1 MTELLQIAILAV
13 FIGLTS
19 AIVLTAMSI
28 IRRRHR
34 LMERQPLL
42 GVVMPQTPQDAV
54 SAPNSPRKG
63 K

>member
-13 FIGLTS
+13 FVGLTS
-19 AIVLTAMSI
+19 GIVIAAMSI

-34 LMERQPLL
+34 LQDRQPLL
-42 GVVMPQTPQDAV
+42 GVVLPQTPQDAV
-54 SAPNSPRKG
+54 SAPKTPRKA

>member
-1 MTELLQIAILAV
+1 MTEVLQILALAV
-13 FIGLTS
+13 FVGLTS
-19 AIVLTAMSI
+19 GIVLAAMSI

-34 LMERQPLL
+34 LQDQQPLL
-42 GVVMPQTPQDAV
+42 GVVLPQTAQDAV

>member
-1 MTELLQIAILAV
+1 MTELLQILALAV
-13 FIGLTS
+13 FVGLTS
-19 AIVLTAMSI
+19 GIVLAAMSI

-34 LMERQPLL
+34 LQDQQPLL
-42 GVVMPQTPQDAV
+42 GVVMPQTSQDAI

>member
-1 MTELLQIAILAV
+1 MTEVLQTLALAV
-13 FIGLTS
+13 FVGLTS
-19 AIVLTAMSI
+19 GIVLAAMSI

-34 LMERQPLL
+34 LQDQQPLL
-42 GVVMPQTPQDAV
+42 GVVMPQTSQDAV

>member
-1 MTELLQIAILAV
+1 MTQLLQILALAV
-13 FIGLTS
+13 FVGLVCG
-19 AIVLTAMSI
+19 IVLAASSI

-34 LMERQPLL
+34 LQDQQPLL
-42 GVVMPQTPQDAV
+42 GVVLPQTAQDAV

>member
-1 MTELLQIAILAV
+1 MTEVLQILALAV
-13 FIGLTS
+13 FVGLTS
-19 AIVLTAMSI
+19 GIVLAAMSI

-34 LMERQPLL
+34 LQDQQPLL
-42 GVVMPQTPQDAV
+42 GVVMPQTSQDAV

>member
-1 MTELLQIAILAV
+1 MTELLQIVFLAV
-13 FIGLTS
+13 FVGLTCG
-19 AIVLTAMSI
+19 IVLAAMSI

-34 LMERQPLL
+34 LQERLPLL

>member
-1 MTELLQIAILAV
+1 MTELVQIAVLAV
-13 FIGLTS
+13 FVGLTS
-19 AIVLTAMSI
+19 GIVLAAMSI

-34 LMERQPLL
+34 LQDQQPLL
-42 GVVMPQTPQDAV
+42 GVVMPQTSQDAV

>member
-1 MTELLQIAILAV
+1 MTELLQIIALAV
-13 FIGLTS
+13 FVGLTS
-19 AIVLTAMSI
+19 GIVLAAMSI
-28 IRRRHR
+28 IRRRRR
-34 LMERQPLL
+34 LQEPLPLL